1 MSDND
6 PPSHAARGPASAL
19 TCADPAPSLQF
30 GCVLLRSYYMYF
42 FFVIFCVSARITD
55 TATEP
60 RRWLSL
66 QDASLLSLLSLME
79 SLFSMLQ
86 PLRALN
92 LDFEEGYLT
101 SKCNVPRPAPRV
113 DSNSRS
119 LGSLQ

>member
-1 MSDND
+1 
-6 PPSHAARGPASAL
+6 
-19 TCADPAPSLQF
+19 
-30 GCVLLRSYYMYF
+30 MYF
-42 FFVIFCVSARITD
+42 YDILCFGSHHQD

-92 LDFEEGYLT
+92 LDFEEVEDRVLQNDDQRTAPCRAASASSG
-101 SKCNVPRPAPRV
+101 VP
-113 DSNSRS
+113 
-119 LGSLQ
+119 